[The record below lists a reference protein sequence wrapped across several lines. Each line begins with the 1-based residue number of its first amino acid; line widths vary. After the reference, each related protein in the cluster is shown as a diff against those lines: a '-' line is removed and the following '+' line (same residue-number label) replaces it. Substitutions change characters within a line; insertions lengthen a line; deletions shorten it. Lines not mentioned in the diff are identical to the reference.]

1 MHHTNEHE
9 CGCGHQE
16 HGHASHEEPKT
27 SKYNEALARY
37 NTTLKEEDVA
47 QRVQTLIGE
56 KTRENNNADVKKLL
70 LSCLDLTSLHTTDN
84 DESILHLTERV
95 NAFEDTYPDL
105 KNVAAICTYPNFA
118 HLVSQSL
125 EVEEVEVAT
134 VAGGFPSAQTF
145 TEVKVAETAMAL
157 HEGATEIDI
166 VMPIGKF
173 LDANYEDLCDEI
185 EELKDLCGDKKLKV
199 ILESSVLKTPS
210 NIKKAAIL
218 AMYSGADFIKTSTGK
233 DGSTATP
240 EAAYVMCQ
248 AIKEYHTLTGR
259 VVGFKAAGGVRTVTD
274 AIAYYTIVKEV
285 LGEEWLTPERFRIG
299 ASSLANT
306 LLSDILGEEIA
317 FS

>member
-218 AMYSGADFIKTSTGK
+218 AMSQEPTSLKPVPEKT
-233 DGSTATP
+233 
-240 EAAYVMCQ
+240 
-248 AIKEYHTLTGR
+248 
-259 VVGFKAAGGVRTVTD
+259 
-274 AIAYYTIVKEV
+274 V
-285 LGEEWLTPERFRIG
+285 LQQLPKLPT
-299 ASSLANT
+299 
-306 LLSDILGEEIA
+306 
-317 FS
+317 